1 MFWVLFLLTAWA
13 GALLSCAR
21 LLSAA
26 TDDAPPAT
34 GGATAHHHDEL
45 TLYEV
50 AYLAGGPRRVA
61 DLTLLS
67 MERRRRLL
75 LTRTGWATVLDP
87 VGRDPLERAA
97 LDAFGPDGQSPVES
111 VRTAVAAH
119 EAVRALA
126 GRLGEAGLA
135 LPEDARAGVASGVE
149 AVRGASALILVMA
162 AASLVVPSGGAS
174 PTFIMCWFALPLILT
189 LGCLAIARVESHPY
203 SAWASPA
210 GQRLLTALD
219 RERGRGRGEPLVAV
233 AVHGV
238 RALGDPDLRAAL
250 SCGNRGTL
258 PRQREY

>member
-26 TDDAPPAT
+26 TDDAPPAP
-34 GGATAHHHDEL
+34 GATAHHHDEL
-45 TLYEV
+45 NLYEV

-61 DLTLLS
+61 ELTLLS
-67 MERRRRLL
+67 MERQRRLL

-87 VGRDPLERAA
+87 VGRDPLERSV

-126 GRLGEAGLA
+126 DRLGAAGLA
-135 LPEDARAGVASGVE
+135 LPEEARAGIASGVE
-149 AVRGASALILVMA
+149 AVRGASALVLVMA

-174 PTFIMCWFALPLILT
+174 PTFIMCWFALPLVLT
-189 LGCLAIARVESHPY
+189 LGCLGIARVESHPY
-203 SAWASPA
+203 SSWASPA
-210 GQRLLTALD
+210 GQKLLTALD
-219 RERGRGRGEPLVAV
+219 RERGRGEPLAAMAV
-233 AVHGV
+233 RGV
-238 RALGDPDLRAAL
+238 RAVGDPGLRAAL
-250 SCGNRGTL
+250 SRGNRGTL